1 VDNHHLGAGHTT
13 KTFPLAGA
21 GGGNWDNFV
30 VPAQSSAVIKMI
42 LVLNF
47 GVDDGTVD
55 VDFES
60 GDFRVTCP
68 GIFLIRDA

>member
-1 VDNHHLGAGHTT
+1 MATATAMVATGPPDRTIP
-13 KTFPLAGA
+13 FPVL
-21 GGGNWDNFV
+21 
-30 VPAQSSAVIKMI
+30 

-68 GIFLIRDA
+68 GILLIRDA